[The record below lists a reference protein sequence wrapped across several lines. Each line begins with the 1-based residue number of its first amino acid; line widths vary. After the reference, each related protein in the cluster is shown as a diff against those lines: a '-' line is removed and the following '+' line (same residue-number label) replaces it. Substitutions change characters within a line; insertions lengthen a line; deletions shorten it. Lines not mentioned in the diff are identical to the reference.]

1 MNIKRIQV
9 VSAFLIFASVAGY
22 SQNSTSSPYS
32 GFGIG
37 ELEMASGGRNTGMG
51 YTGIALKSNLF
62 LNTTNPASLTAI
74 EPQSFIFDMG
84 LHYTYTQLESSS
96 KSVDVNN
103 GNLSWLQMGFPIS
116 KKFFGGISLNPK
128 SSVGYKIY
136 TQKSIQGTTTEFP
149 AVYEGTGGLSEAAG
163 LLAFK
168 LNNYASFGLKGGYI
182 WGNVTE
188 TQEQTVTISST
199 GYVIDQTDNTHY
211 SGAYFDFGTQVSIP
225 VSAKSTIIWGA
236 VVGLNS
242 QLNSNRSTTITKSYG
257 ATTDVITSDSKSY
270 GSMKLPLDLGTGVSF
285 LYGPKWVGTF
295 DFRRSDWTDASLNI
309 SSRKLSTNNSFRGGI
324 EFAPKADPRLLKQT
338 ARYRLGYRYES
349 GYIKMYN
356 REIHEQGI
364 TFGIGVPI
372 RKEKSFANFTV
383 DLGTRGTTEVNL
395 VKEKYIKLTA
405 SFNLW
410 DRWFVKR
417 QYD

>member
-9 VSAFLIFASVAGY
+9 VSAFLIFASVAAY

-51 YTGIALKSNLF
+51 YTGIALKSSLF

-199 GYVIDQTDNTHY
+199 GYVVDQTDNTHY

>member
-62 LNTTNPASLTAI
+62 MNTTNPASLTAI

-136 TQKSIQGTTTEFP
+136 TQKSIQGTTTRFP

-168 LNNYASFGLKGGYI
+168 LNKYASFGLKGGYI